1 MVHGLIMDAGHIYI
15 PGAGKSI
22 SRTTQIIFAQR
33 FARYILTTEIYYQML
48 ALKGARHYL
57 K

>member
-1 MVHGLIMDAGHIYI
+1 MDAGHIYI